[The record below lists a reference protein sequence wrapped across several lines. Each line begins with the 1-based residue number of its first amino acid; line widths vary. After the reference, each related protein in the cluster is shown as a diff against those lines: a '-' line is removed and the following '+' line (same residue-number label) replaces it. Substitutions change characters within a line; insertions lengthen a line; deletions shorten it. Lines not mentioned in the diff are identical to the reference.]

1 MQRHDYFIWLTPL
14 RVVEEVVEAAVGQAV
29 AGVGPLEDGLPAV
42 GDEGVDAAGGSSESK
57 QEP

>member
-42 GDEGVDAAGGSSESK
+42 REEGVDAAVGESE
-57 QEP
+57 